1 MSLTPKLFRKISF
14 VIKKRENVYED
25 DKSLYFNF
33 DERKVKNKDE
43 LNNNLFNIIIKINNY
58 LNYQKEY
65 FKEKNDYTT
74 VFKIIKETIIKRLTN
89 KYFFNNLKILNID
102 FDENENNVFKLFEYH
117 MIFFDKYLKEFKETK
132 VVMDNL
138 DIKTEEFNGIS
149 NTIIIY
155 YNDLQNLLEEIIQQD
170 KDYDK
175 ERNNMIKDYKEIFQK
190 LNQMELFFNIK
201 NKPIEINDIEKQSF
215 TEIYR
220 KIKQF
225 EKMEFQ
231 YKERFNLQ
239 NINLFNS
246 INEK

>member
-231 YKERFNLQ
+231 YKKQTN
-239 NINLFNS
+239 
-246 INEK
+246 